1 MKSFNSSPLSKQW
14 LGRNLFK
21 CKKKWNS
28 PGVSQGS
35 KWEGV
40 GSPFIPIQM
49 MQWNVWPSKRVLA
62 LCILS
67 PFCFFATTC
76 SLVHNKQQLIVWH
89 GAMNFNRRTQYN
101 KTQGTRSS
109 WLKLFACF
117 FSFGKSLCFYQII
130 STMCIVDMW
139 GQSGYAISHNH
150 PSWIRSVFVLIMPC
164 RQVIQVFISLSSY
177 CPFPIKFP
185 RCKFFT
191 CILMVWSQLL
201 YRTFPTGWGCFYG
214 APM

>member
-1 MKSFNSSPLSKQW
+1 MAGEEPFQVQEEMKLPQCQSRQQMGGSGKSIYTHPNDAVKCVAKQKSSGTLHPEPVVVFLPQ
-14 LGRNLFK
+14 
-21 CKKKWNS
+21 
-28 PGVSQGS
+28 
-35 KWEGV
+35 
-40 GSPFIPIQM
+40 
-49 MQWNVWPSKRVLA
+49 
-62 LCILS
+62 
-67 PFCFFATTC
+67 
-76 SLVHNKQQLIVWH
+76 LVHWFTIN
-89 GAMNFNRRTQYN
+89 N
-101 KTQGTRSS
+101 S
-109 WLKLFACF
+109 WLFGTGPWILIGGHNITKYRAQDLPGWNCLHVF

-164 RQVIQVFISLSSY
+164 RHVIQVFISLSSH

>member
-1 MKSFNSSPLSKQW
+1 MSVKAAN
-14 LGRNLFK
+14 GREWEVHLY
-21 CKKKWNS
+21 
-28 PGVSQGS
+28 PS
-35 KWEGV
+35 KW
-40 GSPFIPIQM
+40 
-49 MQWNVWPSKRVLA
+49 
-62 LCILS
+62 
-67 PFCFFATTC
+67 C
-76 SLVHNKQQLIVWH
+76 SEMCGQAKEFWHSASWARCSVFLPQLVHWFTIN
-89 GAMNFNRRTQYN
+89 N
-101 KTQGTRSS
+101 S
-109 WLKLFACF
+109 WLFGTGPWILIGGHNITKHRAQDLPGWNCLHVF

-164 RQVIQVFISLSSY
+164 RQVIQVFISLSSH